1 MPKVSVVIPVYN
13 VERYIEQCLDSVL
26 SQTFTDI
33 EVIIVNDKSPDNCAK
48 IIQDYAKKDRRIKVL
63 EHQVNRG
70 LRSAVFTGL
79 EQAKAEFVTFVDSDD
94 WLKDTHVE
102 TLYNM
107 VVEKNADLGVVG
119 FYYYAEEKY
128 KQVFLGQTR
137 IYTKD
142 EIEQE
147 VLTPFFE
154 QNEYLIHNIQNSR
167 WGKMYKT
174 ELLKK
179 AVVGA
184 NTKLIMGEDGEINVR
199 YISLCERIAVE
210 ANKAS
215 YCYRGDN
222 SGAMTKR
229 YNLKR
234 LLQNDI
240 YIEEL
245 KKIAK
250 LQNRPG
256 KALGYDRDVLAH
268 EQLFIYLNAYNGYN
282 DKVACVEKILAKV
295 GDKSVILQKAEQS
308 IFPVK
313 IGLKLIANG
322 NIKTGVFMFQIVVA
336 LKNFFK
342 KDPNPNIQNVK

>member
-13 VERYIEQCLDSVL
+13 VERYIKQCLDSVL

-33 EVIIVNDKSPDNCAK
+33 EVIIVNDKSPDKSAT
-48 IIQDYAKKDRRIKVL
+48 IIESYAKKDSRIIVL
-63 EHQVNRG
+63 EHQENMG

-79 EQAKAEFVTFVDSDD
+79 EHAKAEFVTFVDSDD
-94 WLKDTHVE
+94 WLKDNHVE

-119 FYYYAEEKY
+119 FYYYAEDKY
-128 KQVFLGQTR
+128 KQVFLGETR
-137 IYTKD
+137 VYTKE
-142 EIEQE
+142 EIEKE

-167 WGKMYKT
+167 WAKLYKT
-174 ELLKK
+174 KLLKK

-184 NTKLIMGEDGEINVR
+184 NTKLIMGEDGELNIR
-199 YISLCERIAVE
+199 YISLCEKIAVE
-210 ANKAS
+210 GDKAS

-222 SGAMTKR
+222 TGAMTKR

-245 KKIAK
+245 RKIAK

-282 DKVACVEKILAKV
+282 DKVACVKKILAKV
-295 GDKSVILQKAEQS
+295 KDRTVILQKAEQS
-308 IFPVK
+308 ILPIK

-322 NIKTGVFMFQIVVA
+322 NIKMGVFLFQIVVI
-336 LKNFFK
+336 LKNLFK
-342 KDPNPNIQNVK
+342 KEQNPNIQNIK